1 MRELPN
7 IYKTVK
13 LLTMAYENRKRGY
26 LLRREAQEITRDQ
39 EFHLVQE
46 LDRNM
51 KGEIDA
57 LIHSLDSGALDGEIE
72 PDAEPEDSENA
83 GGAVNGE

>member
-46 LDRNM
+46 LDRNT

-72 PDAEPEDSENA
+72 ADVETDDT
-83 GGAVNGE
+83 GTGEEVEI